1 MKTINRSQLIELY
14 KSLKETKP
22 NRPVVIWGLT
32 LTGKLSIIQE
42 IYAGRMCVECR
53 NPMERYNYALK
64 NGKVVRRAD
73 DPDFFNQY
81 YLPFDPS
88 KENVDICLWKAGR
101 DFHLTDEDYRYF
113 RFLAKEVCPYK
124 PLVWI
129 IDATE
134 NPKLAPDLETYA
146 DVYDYQL
153 TCEDWIEYAESINVS
168 PIIIDFLQKHKEFFN
183 VEETDFLSKEKYK
196 RCLGRFWGMIDGEF
210 KRIIANDDNLYGD
223 LYLELKSQ
231 GTTEENLPLFCLWAL
246 IHQFTTYNVQ
256 AADEIIQAFVEMY
269 NLTDY
274 LPKISNL
281 AYRRRPTFLDFNE

>member
-1 MKTINRSQLIELY
+1 METINRSQLIELY
-14 KSLKETKP
+14 KSLKENKP
-22 NRPVVIWGLT
+22 SRPVVIWGLT
-32 LTGKLSIIQE
+32 LTGKLSIIKE
-42 IYAGRMCVECR
+42 IYAFRMCEGSR
-53 NPMERYNYALK
+53 NPMEGHNYALK
-64 NGKVVRRAD
+64 NGTVVRRAD

-88 KENVDICLWKAGR
+88 KEKVDVCLWKAGR
-101 DFHLTDEDYRYF
+101 YSHLTDEDYRYF

-129 IDATE
+129 IDSYE

-183 VEETDFLSKEKYK
+183 VEETDLSKEKYK
-196 RCLGRFWGMIDGEF
+196 RCLGCVWKWIDGEF
-210 KRIIANDDNLYGD
+210 KRIIANDYNLYVDHD
-223 LYLELKSQ
+223 LYIELKSQ
-231 GTTEENLPLFCLWAL
+231 GTTEENLPLFCFWAL
-246 IHQFTTYNVQ
+246 IHVLRAHRVQ

-274 LPKISNL
+274 LPNYKSHK
-281 AYRRRPTFLDFNE
+281 